1 MGYGYTQ
8 RTVINRRNIS
18 PAHKDKTMIDSPIPQ
33 VVSQLNDR
41 VLTLS
46 LNRPERKNALCLA
59 MYSALA
65 ELILAAEAD
74 SQVRVIVLTGTDEFF
89 TSGNDLLDFM
99 NEPEIHE
106 NHPVVRFINAL
117 RHCAKP
123 VVAVVRGHAVG
134 IGTTMLLHCD
144 LVYVADDAR
153 LQLPF
158 VNLGLCPEYASSFL
172 VPRVVGQQ
180 KAAELFLLG
189 EPFSGAEA
197 ANIGL
202 ATKSVPANELNDF
215 AHAKIQRLAQQPPAA
230 VRRSKAL
237 LRAATKT
244 AVEQSLQAEYAGFAQ
259 GLASEECKESVTAFF
274 EKRAPDFS
282 RF

>member
-1 MGYGYTQ
+1 
-8 RTVINRRNIS
+8 
-18 PAHKDKTMIDSPIPQ
+18 MIDSPIPQ
-33 VVSQLNDR
+33 VVSQFQDR

-46 LNRPERKNALCLA
+46 LNRPERKNALSLA

-65 ELILAAEAD
+65 DLILNAD
-74 SQVRVIVLTGTDEFF
+74 ANSQVRVIVLTGSDEFF
-89 TSGNDLLDFM
+89 TSGNDLMDFM
-99 NEPEIHE
+99 NEPQIHE
-106 NHPVVRFINAL
+106 KHPVVRFINAL
-117 RHCAKP
+117 RHCSKP

-144 LVYVADDAR
+144 LVYAAEDAR
-153 LQLPF
+153 MQLPF

-197 ANIGL
+197 ASIGL
-202 ATKSVPANELNDF
+202 VTKAIPAKELNDV
-215 AHAKIQRLAQQPPAA
+215 AHTKIQRLAQQPPAA

-237 LRAATKT
+237 LRAATQV
-244 AVEQSLQAEYAGFAQ
+244 AVDAALTAEYAGFAE
-259 GLASEECKESVTAFF
+259 GLNSEECKESVTAFF

>member
-1 MGYGYTQ
+1 
-8 RTVINRRNIS
+8 
-18 PAHKDKTMIDSPIPQ
+18 MIESPIPQ
-33 VVSQLNDR
+33 VVSQLQDR

-46 LNRPERKNALCLA
+46 LNRPERKNALSLA

-65 ELILAAEAD
+65 ELIASAD
-74 SQVRVIVLTGTDEFF
+74 ADPHIRVIVLTGTDEFF
-89 TSGNDLLDFM
+89 TSGNDLMDFM
-99 NEPEIHE
+99 NEPEIHPK
-106 NHPVVRFINAL
+106 HPTVRFMDAL
-117 RHCAKP
+117 RLCGKP
-123 VVAVVRGHAVG
+123 VVAVVRGHSVG
-134 IGTTMLLHCD
+134 IGTTLLLHCD
-144 LVYVADDAR
+144 LVYAAEDAR

-189 EPFSGAEA
+189 EPFSGTEA
-197 ANIGL
+197 ANMGL
-202 ATKSVPANELNDF
+202 VTKALPASELNDF
-215 AHAKIQRLAQQPPAA
+215 ARAKIQRLAHQPPAA

-237 LRAATKT
+237 LRAATT
-244 AVEQSLQAEYAGFAQ
+244 ISVEQSLQAEYAGFSE
-259 GLASEECKESVTAFF
+259 GLSSEECKESVTAFF

>member
-1 MGYGYTQ
+1 
-8 RTVINRRNIS
+8 
-18 PAHKDKTMIDSPIPQ
+18 MIESPIPQ
-33 VVSQLNDR
+33 VLSQFQDR

-46 LNRPERKNALCLA
+46 LNRPERKNALSLA

-65 ELILAAEAD
+65 DLIISAD
-74 SQVRVIVLTGTDEFF
+74 GHAQVRVIVLTGTDEFF
-89 TSGNDLLDFM
+89 TSGNDLMDFM
-99 NEPEIHE
+99 NEPQIHD

-117 RHCAKP
+117 RHCTKP

-197 ANIGL
+197 ATIGL
-202 ATKSVPANELNDF
+202 VTKAVPTTELNDF

-237 LRAATKT
+237 LRAATKS
-244 AVEQSLQAEYAGFAQ
+244 AIEQSLHAEYAGFAE

>member
-1 MGYGYTQ
+1 
-8 RTVINRRNIS
+8 
-18 PAHKDKTMIDSPIPQ
+18 MIESPIPH
-33 VVSQLNDR
+33 VVSQLQDR

-46 LNRPERKNALCLA
+46 LNRPERKNALSLA

-65 ELILAAEAD
+65 ALISSAD
-74 SQVRVIVLTGTDEFF
+74 TNPQIRVIVLTGTDEFF
-89 TSGNDLLDFM
+89 TSGNDLMDFM
-99 NEPEIHE
+99 NEPQIHE
-106 NHPVVRFINAL
+106 QHPVVRFINAL
-117 RHCAKP
+117 RHCGKP
-123 VVAVVRGHAVG
+123 VVAIVRGYAVG

-197 ANIGL
+197 ADIGL
-202 ATKSVPANELNDF
+202 ATKAVPANELNNY
-215 AHAKIQRLAQQPPAA
+215 AHLKIQRLAQQPPAA

-237 LRAATKT
+237 LRAATLQ
-244 AVEQSLQAEYAGFAQ
+244 AVESALHAEYAGFAE
-259 GLASEECKESVTAFF
+259 GLNSDECKESVTAFF

>member
-1 MGYGYTQ
+1 M
-8 RTVINRRNIS
+8 IES
-18 PAHKDKTMIDSPIPQ
+18 PNPQ
-33 VVSQLNDR
+33 VLSQLKDR
-41 VLTLS
+41 ILTLT
-46 LNRPERKNALCLA
+46 LNRPERKNALSLA

-65 ELILAAEAD
+65 DLISSADAD
-74 SQVRVIVLTGTDEFF
+74 SQIRVIVLTGTDEFF
-89 TSGNDLLDFM
+89 TSGNDLMDFM

-106 NHPVVRFINAL
+106 KHPVVRFMNAL
-117 RHCAKP
+117 RQCGKP
-123 VVAVVRGHAVG
+123 VVAVVHGHAVG
-134 IGTTMLLHCD
+134 IGTTLLLHCD
-144 LVYVADDAR
+144 LVYVAEDAR

-189 EPFSGAEA
+189 EPFSGNEA
-197 ANIGL
+197 ASIGL
-202 ATKSVPANELNDF
+202 ATKAVPSNELNNF
-215 AHAKIQRLAQQPPAA
+215 AQAKIQRLAQQPPAA

-237 LRAATKT
+237 LRAATKN
-244 AVEQSLQAEYAGFAQ
+244 AVEQSLQAEYAGFAE